1 MPYIPEAPAPYRGRF
16 APSPTGPLHFG
27 SLIAAVGSYLD
38 ARHRGGECLVRME
51 DVDTPRTVPG
61 ADRDILHT
69 LRRFGMEWDQPVV
82 YQSQRAR
89 LYRSALD
96 SLSDDDWVY
105 PCACSRKEIGGP
117 VYPGTCRPG
126 LAPGRSPRS
135 MRVRT
140 QGHRIAFEDAVQ
152 GAFSQALETDV
163 GDFVVRRAD
172 GLFAYQL
179 AVVVDDADQAITA
192 IVRGSDLLD
201 STPRQIHLQRALGLT
216 TPDFV
221 HLPIAVDSTGSK
233 LSKQTAAQ
241 PVDAADPEPA
251 LRCALRFL
259 GHPPPQEL
267 DMAPLPELWAWAI
280 ENWQRDRIPR
290 RLAIS
295 VK

>member
-1 MPYIPEAPAPYRGRF
+1 MPDTPESSEPYRGRF

-38 ARHRGGECLVRME
+38 ARQRGGEWLVRME
-51 DVDTPRTVPG
+51 DVDTPRTVPDT
-61 ADRDILHT
+61 DRDILHT
-69 LRRFGMEWDQPVV
+69 LRRFGMEWDQPVA
-82 YQSQRAR
+82 YQSQRTR

-96 SLSDDDWVY
+96 SLTDDGWIY
-105 PCACSRKEIGGP
+105 PCACSRKEVGGP
-117 VYPGTCRPG
+117 VYPGTCRSG

-135 MRVRT
+135 LRVRT
-140 QGHRIAFEDAVQ
+140 QGHSIAFEDAVQ

-179 AVVVDDADQAITA
+179 AVVVDDGDQAITA

-201 STPRQIHLQRALGLT
+201 STPRQIHLQRALGLP

-241 PVDAADPEPA
+241 PVDATDPEPA
-251 LRCALRFL
+251 LRRALLFL
-259 GHPPPQEL
+259 GHPPPREL
-267 DMAPLPELWAWAI
+267 DRAPLPELWAWAI
-280 ENWQRDRIPR
+280 ENWRRDRIPR
-290 RLAIS
+290 RLAIE
-295 VK
+295 V